1 MKKLLFILPF
11 ILCGCVS
18 ECYPQVPSQTLYVG
32 SSCSATL
39 PDYTK
44 KVTATDNCQMS
55 SVTQSPAAGYLLTAT
70 NQKTTV
76 TLTATDAF
84 GNKTQAMFTVTLVDT
99 IPPVILYNEA
109 SAEADHDKIMQIYD
123 LADSLLI
130 KYNAW
135 WNNQFPWD
143 SLGIARNDTILI
155 NYKLIV
161 EK

>member
-1 MKKLLFILPF
+1 MRKLLFILPF

-18 ECYPQVPSQTLYVG
+18 ECYPQIPAQTLYVG

-44 KVTATDNCQMS
+44 RVTATDNCQIS
-55 SVTQSPAAGYLLTAT
+55 SITQSPAAGYLMTAA

-109 SAEADHDKIMQIYD
+109 SAEADNDAIMKMYER
-123 LADSLLI
+123 ADSVML
-130 KYNAW
+130 KYQSW

-143 SLGIARNDTILI
+143 SLGISKNDTLII
-155 NYKLIV
+155 NYKLV
-161 EK
+161 MK